1 MRAALG
7 LMIGVLLFR
16 VLPSQAATLSGTLT
30 ITGTRA
36 EGAIVYLESARNL
49 VPRST
54 PARAVMNQKDLHFI
68 PGVLPVVRGTV
79 VVFTNSDDVLHN
91 VFSPSVTAGK
101 FDLGSYS
108 QGEARSVTLNEL
120 GDVLILCN
128 IHMEMEAHILVLK
141 DPYFAV
147 VAPDGSFQIPEVPSG
162 TYTLRIWYE
171 RLLPYTQTLDI
182 PATDTLTIALRVK
195 R

>member
-7 LMIGVLLFR
+7 LMIGALLFS

-30 ITGTRA
+30 ISGTRA
-36 EGAIVYLESARNL
+36 EGAVVYLESAQNPA
-49 VPRST
+49 PRPT
-54 PARAVMNQKDLHFI
+54 PARAVMNQKDLNFA
-68 PGVLPVVRGTV
+68 PQVLPVVRGTV
-79 VVFTNSDDVLHN
+79 VTFTNSDDVVHN

-101 FDLGSYS
+101 FDLGSYG
-108 QGEARSVTLNEL
+108 QGEARSVALNKP

-147 VAPDGSFQIPEVPSG
+147 VAPDGSFQISEIPSG
-162 TYTLRIWYE
+162 TYMLRIWHE
-171 RLLPYTQTLDI
+171 SLLPYTQTLDI
-182 PATDTLTIALRVK
+182 PATDTLTIALRVG

>member
-7 LMIGVLLFR
+7 FMIGALLFR
-16 VLPSQAATLSGTLT
+16 VIPSQAATLNGTITVSGTQ
-30 ITGTRA
+30 A
-36 EGAIVYLESARNL
+36 EGAIVYLESAQNL
-49 VPRST
+49 VPRPT

-68 PGVLPVVRGTV
+68 PRVLPVVRGTV
-79 VVFTNSDDVLHN
+79 AVFTNSDNVLHN

-128 IHMEMEAHILVLK
+128 IHMEMEAHVLVLK

-147 VAPDGSFQIPEVPSG
+147 VAPDGSFQIAEVPSG
-162 TYTLRIWYE
+162 RYTLRIWHE
-171 RLLPYTQTLDI
+171 RLLPYTQTLDV
-182 PATDTLTIALRVK
+182 PATGTLTVGLRVE